1 MTALGEEEKIFTA
14 MTHRLPD
21 EFFTGVVAFGG
32 INNVE
37 PFIERALQKCF
48 NGFHGGLLV
57 TNFGPPKPDDRNVH
71 IRFAQPSLFHS
82 AQNVREKSRHVTRGA
97 VAAAYH
103 INCVLPVP
111 RAICPIRLARKSDM
125 VFRASRSET
134 IATRPM
140 PMLKTWY
147 ISVRSIFP
155 FTRKTS
161 KIGGTRQFLVLITA
175 SQVF

>member
-48 NGFHGGLLV
+48 NSFHGGLLV

-97 VAAAYH
+97 LPSPTTSIASCRCPARFGRFASLVRVTWFFA
-103 INCVLPVP
+103 LPV
-111 RAICPIRLARKSDM
+111 RRQSRRGRCPC
-125 VFRASRSET
+125 
-134 IATRPM
+134 
-140 PMLKTWY
+140 
-147 ISVRSIFP
+147 
-155 FTRKTS
+155 
-161 KIGGTRQFLVLITA
+161 
-175 SQVF
+175 